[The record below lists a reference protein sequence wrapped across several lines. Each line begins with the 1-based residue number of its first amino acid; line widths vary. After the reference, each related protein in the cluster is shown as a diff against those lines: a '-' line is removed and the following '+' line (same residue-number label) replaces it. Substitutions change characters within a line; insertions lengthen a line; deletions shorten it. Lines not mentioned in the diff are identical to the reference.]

1 MKKTLSKLTYFVIIA
16 IIVMITIVFLLV
28 KELVIPTKSEFVLES
43 QRVLV
48 LDPGHGGEDGGAVS
62 LSGMHESVLNLDI
75 AKRIDA
81 IMGLFG
87 TEVVMTRDEEELIYP
102 DSANTTRKRK
112 VADTKRRVEMINDIE
127 NAVLISIHQNIY
139 PGKQPFGAQVFYSD
153 KTPEGKALAIHTQNI
168 LRNTLNPNNKRQA
181 VKVPAD
187 VYLMNNVDCTA
198 ILIECGFLS
207 NPEEDALLRT
217 DRYKLRIAWAVS
229 CAYLSFFGGTN
240 ES

>member
-240 ES
+240 EG

>member
-1 MKKTLSKLTYFVIIA
+1 MKKTLRKLTYFLIIA
-16 IIVMITIVFLLV
+16 LVLLV
-28 KELVIPTKSEFVLES
+28 LLLYPLIKEHVMPARSEFVFNS

-48 LDPGHGGEDGGAVS
+48 LDPGHGGADGGAVS
-62 LSGMHESVLNLDI
+62 LSGVHESVINLDI

-87 TEVVMTRDEEELIYP
+87 VEVVMTRDTEELNYP
-102 DSANTTRKRK
+102 DDANTIRKRK
-112 VADTKRRVEMINDIE
+112 VADTKKRVELINSID

-153 KTPEGKALAIHTQNI
+153 KTPEGKELAVHTQNI

-181 VKVPAD
+181 VKVPNE
-187 VYLMNNVDCTA
+187 VYILNNVDCTA

-207 NPEEDALLRT
+207 NPEEEALLQT
-217 DRYKLRIAWAVS
+217 DRYKLRIAWAVAS
-229 CAYLSFFGGTN
+229 AYLSFFGGTN

>member
-1 MKKTLSKLTYFVIIA
+1 
-16 IIVMITIVFLLV
+16 
-28 KELVIPTKSEFVLES
+28 
-43 QRVLV
+43 
-48 LDPGHGGEDGGAVS
+48 VS
-62 LSGMHESVLNLDI
+62 LSGVHESVINLDI

-87 TEVVMTRDEEELIYP
+87 VEVVMTRDTEELNYP
-102 DSANTTRKRK
+102 DDANTIRKRK
-112 VADTKRRVEMINDIE
+112 VADTKKRVELINSID

-153 KTPEGKALAIHTQNI
+153 KTPEGKELAVHTQNI

-181 VKVPAD
+181 VKVPNE
-187 VYLMNNVDCTA
+187 VYILNNVDCTA

-207 NPEEDALLRT
+207 NPEEEALLQT
-217 DRYKLRIAWAVS
+217 DRYKLRIAWAVAS
-229 CAYLSFFGGTN
+229 AYLSFFGGTN